1 MDGSE
6 PVRTYRRYERWK
18 WYKWVLPTL
27 IIYLLLSLT
36 PLIYRI
42 EPLVKAVFF
51 LVAGWIWFLVRV
63 APEIHFNWAAIGLF
77 VACYALVVAGLQWL
91 GRSLAVKA
99 GWTWSKRWPFGIY
112 LGCWI
117 LFLTAMGF
125 TGAVHQVG
133 WLWSSGEKWIDT
145 PVRRR
150 LDQIVAINNAKQL
163 GVLASGYLENLNSS
177 LNSSGDVRTAIF
189 DGCRP
194 CLDDCTVLS
203 FPEEHDAIKTILI
216 VPRSQVV
223 LKRFG
228 FIRIEADGSST
239 QEPGN
244 QLPETLD
251 RLNVG
256 QFEPVPQP

>member
-6 PVRTYRRYERWK
+6 LLEKLQRPMRKRYEWL
-18 WYKWVLPTL
+18 VLAIMGFFFLTL
-27 IIYLLLSLT
+27 GGLGG
-36 PLIYRI
+36 
-42 EPLVKAVFF
+42 LVVVPVKVGFF

-77 VACYALVVAGLQWL
+77 VACSALVVAGLMWL
-91 GRSLAVKA
+91 GRSLAVNA

-177 LNSSGDVRTAIF
+177 PNSSGDVRTAIF

-251 RLNVG
+251 RLNAG